1 MGSLEDQTQESIPP
15 AMGKQMFEAYRRM
28 LVSLFIAALL
38 VIAVIA
44 ALGFAMDIAA
54 ADGSEDGYQP
64 PITLAVALAGVV
76 GALFS
81 ALTRLYDV
89 RDLPKALI
97 HPELRHLG
105 NKYLLMYSLVPVV
118 MGLVASVVVYLA
130 VLGGVI
136 NGALFPDISCIAGE
150 GKCNSFMGLFDYGP
164 TEAADYAKALVLGF
178 VSGFSERLIR
188 GVVGTVET
196 SLK

>member
-130 VLGGVI
+130 VLGG
-136 NGALFPDISCIAGE
+136 ALLMAHCFPISH
-150 GKCNSFMGLFDYGP
+150 
-164 TEAADYAKALVLGF
+164 ALPVRGNAILLWDCSIMDQRRQRTMRKRLCWASYP
-178 VSGFSERLIR
+178 VSRN
-188 GVVGTVET
+188 V
-196 SLK
+196 